1 MLALVPGIALAGIL
15 AAASMTLSSQLDLGV
30 SPLIFAIVLGLLLGN
45 LLPALAQGE
54 RQAGLE
60 FSKKRLLRIG
70 VAFYGI
76 NITLQQIAEVGK
88 GALLVDFIMLSSTL
102 AIAYLLGRRWLG
114 LDVPTSLLVG
124 SGSAICGAAAIM
136 ATEPV
141 VRAKPQQT
149 TVAVGT
155 VVLFGTLAMFLYPL
169 LYPFLGLS
177 PQAMGIYTGATIHE
191 VAQVVAAGSAMGAD
205 IAQVSVIAKL
215 TRVMMLAPFLILLG
229 AWLNRNQGGTAVRAP
244 LPWFA
249 FGFIAIV
256 VLNSL
261 LSLSAPLVEHI
272 KLLDTWALTMAMG
285 ALGLGTH
292 LAGIKSVG
300 WKPLALAACLFL
312 HLTITGLGVTHLVNA
327 WLS

>member
-1 MLALVPGIALAGIL
+1 MFALVPGIALAGLLSAISL
-15 AAASMTLSSQLDLGV
+15 FLSSRLALGV

-45 LLPALAQGE
+45 LLPMLAQGD
-54 RQAGLE
+54 RQSGLE
-60 FSKKRLLRIG
+60 FCKKRLLRIG

-76 NITLQQIAEVGK
+76 NITLQQIADVGQA
-88 GALLVDFIMLSSTL
+88 ALLVDFIMLASTL
-102 AIAYLLGRRWLG
+102 VIAYLLGRRWLG

-141 VRAKPQQT
+141 VRARPQQT

-169 LYPFLGLS
+169 LYPLLGLS

-215 TRVMMLAPFLILLG
+215 TRVMMLAPFLLLLG
-229 AWLNRNQGGTAVRAP
+229 AWLSRTQGSSAIRAP

-256 VLNSL
+256 ILNSV
-261 LSLSAPLVEHI
+261 LSLPSVLVDNI
-272 KLLDTWALTMAMG
+272 KVLDSWALTMAMA
-285 ALGLGTH
+285 ALGLGTQ
-292 LAGIKSVG
+292 LAGVKSVG
-300 WKPLALAACLFL
+300 WKPLILAACLFV
-312 HLTITGLGVTHLVNA
+312 HLTVTGLVVTHLATA

>member
-1 MLALVPGIALAGIL
+1 MFALVPGLALAGVL
-15 AAASMTLSSQLDLGV
+15 AAVSMTLSSRLDLGV
-30 SPLIFAIVLGLLLGN
+30 SPLIFAIVLGLLVGN
-45 LLPALAQGE
+45 LLPMQAPGKHL
-54 RQAGLE
+54 AGLE
-60 FSKKRLLRIG
+60 WCKKRLLRIG

-76 NITLQQIAEVGK
+76 NITLQQIADVGK
-88 GALLVDFIMLSSTL
+88 GALLVDFIMLVSTL
-102 AIAYLLGRRWLG
+102 GIAYLLGRRWLG

-155 VVLFGTLAMFLYPL
+155 VVLFGTLAMFIYPL

-205 IAQVSVIAKL
+205 ITQVSVIAKL

-229 AWLNRNQGGTAVRAP
+229 AWLSRSQGGTAVRAP

-256 VLNSL
+256 ILNSV
-261 LSLSAPLVEHI
+261 LSLPLSLVENI
-272 KLLDTWALTMAMG
+272 KVLDTWALTMAMG
-285 ALGLGTH
+285 ALGLGTQ
-292 LAGIKSVG
+292 LAGIKHVG
-300 WKPLALAACLFL
+300 WKPLALAACLFA
-312 HLTITGLGVTHLVNA
+312 HLTVTGLGVTHLVSA